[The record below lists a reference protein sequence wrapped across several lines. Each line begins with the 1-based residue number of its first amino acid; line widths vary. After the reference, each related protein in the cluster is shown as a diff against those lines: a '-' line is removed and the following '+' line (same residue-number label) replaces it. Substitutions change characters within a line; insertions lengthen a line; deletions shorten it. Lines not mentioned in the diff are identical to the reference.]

1 MMLRVKHC
9 VSAARNTRDA
19 IRNALN
25 LILLVCILTTCLG
38 ISGCRSGGIRVR
50 SWEEAIQFVQIEL
63 AAADNPSASGS
74 RQSLEDR
81 LDAYAQTAARLSAQ
95 IVLLDQARPA
105 LELINRLHEFKV
117 PLIGNGWQIL
127 LFLLGMATVDGAKII
142 GKLEEILRE
151 LTELK
156 SSLDELVGLPAVAD
170 AVRDFRAEPS
180 PRTLGALADHSAGT
194 TPSMR
199 RLHADL
205 GEVSEP
211 LKDVADNISGLVGG
225 LRSAAV
231 AGVPVV
237 SDAARVAAERIGP
250 IEEPL
255 LALRDGL
262 DQLHQGIGTDTE
274 VLERIQEAV
283 RQAREHAE

>member
-1 MMLRVKHC
+1 MLRVEYG
-9 VSAARNTRDA
+9 VAAAGNRKDA
-19 IRNALN
+19 IRNTLN
-25 LILLVCILTTCLG
+25 LILLVCFLTTSLG

-50 SWEEAIQFVQIEL
+50 SWEEAIQFAQTEL
-63 AAADNPSASGS
+63 DAADDPLASGS

-180 PRTLGALADHSAGT
+180 PRTLGALADHSAAT

-205 GEVSEP
+205 GEVLEP
-211 LKDVADNISGLVGG
+211 LKDVAGNISGLVRG
-225 LRSAAV
+225 LRGAAA
-231 AGVPVV
+231 AGVPGV
-237 SDAARVAAERIGP
+237 SDAAREAAERIGP

-255 LALRDGL
+255 LNLRDGL
-262 DQLHQGIGTDTE
+262 DQLHQGIDTDTE

>member
-1 MMLRVKHC
+1 MLRVEYG
-9 VSAARNTRDA
+9 VAAAGNRKDA
-19 IRNALN
+19 IRNTLN
-25 LILLVCILTTCLG
+25 LILLVCFLTTSLG

-50 SWEEAIQFVQIEL
+50 SWEEAIQFAQTEL
-63 AAADNPSASGS
+63 DAADDPLASGS

-180 PRTLGALADHSAGT
+180 PRTLGALADHSAAT

-205 GEVSEP
+205 GEVLEP
-211 LKDVADNISGLVGG
+211 LKDVAGNISGLVRG
-225 LRSAAV
+225 LRGAAA
-231 AGVPVV
+231 AGVPGV
-237 SDAARVAAERIGP
+237 SDAAREAAERIGP

-255 LALRDGL
+255 LDLRDGL
-262 DQLHQGIGTDTE
+262 DQLHQGIDTDTE

>member
-1 MMLRVKHC
+1 MLRVKYG

-25 LILLVCILTTCLG
+25 LILLVCIFTTSLG

-50 SWEEAIQFVQIEL
+50 SWEDAIQFAQTEL
-63 AAADNPSASGS
+63 EVADDSSSNGS
-74 RQSLEDR
+74 RKSLEGR
-81 LDAYAQTAARLSAQ
+81 LDAYAQTAARLSAE

-180 PRTLGALADHSAGT
+180 PRTLGALADHSAAT

-205 GEVSEP
+205 GEVLEP
-211 LKDVADNISGLVGG
+211 LKDVAGNISGLVRG
-225 LRSAAV
+225 LRSAAEV
-231 AGVPVV
+231 GVPVV
-237 SDAARVAAERIGP
+237 SDAAREAVERIGP

-262 DQLHQGIGTDTE
+262 DQLYQGIGVDTE

-283 RQAREHAE
+283 RQAREHTE

>member
-1 MMLRVKHC
+1 MLRVEYG
-9 VSAARNTRDA
+9 VAAAGNRKDA

-25 LILLVCILTTCLG
+25 LILLVCFLTTSLG

-50 SWEEAIQFVQIEL
+50 SWEEAIQFAQTEL
-63 AAADNPSASGS
+63 DAADDPLASGS

-180 PRTLGALADHSAGT
+180 PRTLGALADHSAAT

-205 GEVSEP
+205 GEVLEP
-211 LKDVADNISGLVGG
+211 LKDVAGNISGLVRG
-225 LRSAAV
+225 LRGAAA
-231 AGVPVV
+231 AGVPGV
-237 SDAARVAAERIGP
+237 SDAAREAAERIGP

-255 LALRDGL
+255 LNLRDGL
-262 DQLHQGIGTDTE
+262 DQLHQGIDTDTE